1 MSRDLTICGVQK
13 ETYFAISEDVIDET
27 ILSISKMDYEQWA
40 ENGLIEIISY
50 RSKSLCFAITQIV
63 LDLAENGYGIIEG
76 ISIKSSI
83 GSNCIVLSKS
93 ELITIIQWLELTSK
107 AMGQLSGKVSPI
119 EKTQSEF
126 FHQALQVCNK
136 SAFSGNEFDQYWF
149 AIELFQQWR
158 GKIESSNFEY
168 YYWEDSY

>member
-1 MSRDLTICGVQK
+1 MSRDLTICGVQRK
-13 ETYFAISEDVIDET
+13 TYFAISENAIDET
-27 ILSISKMDYEQWA
+27 ILSISKIDYEQWA
-40 ENGLIEIISY
+40 ENGLIKIISY

-63 LDLAENGYGIIEG
+63 LDLVENGYGIIEG
-76 ISIKSSI
+76 ISINSSI

-119 EKTQSEF
+119 EKNQSEF
-126 FHQALQVCNK
+126 FHQALQVCK
-136 SAFSGNEFDQYWF
+136 KRAFSGNEFDQYWF

-158 GKIESSNFEY
+158 DKIESADFEY